1 MLEDEAVAVPFG
13 DESAQGVAAV
23 KNAGQFFKL
32 RRGMHLTHDDVF
44 KAEELKERG
53 AKVEE
58 LLKRKKHE
66 MWCALVEEQAVEVM
80 NKPLGGKV
88 EALLCH
94 HGAEKS
100 ALTEKHLVRSVEG
113 DSEG

>member
-1 MLEDEAVAVPFG
+1 MEDEAVAVPFG
-13 DESAQGVAAV
+13 DESAQGVATA

-58 LLKRKKHE
+58 LQKE
-66 MWCALVEEQAVEVM
+66 
-80 NKPLGGKV
+80 NKN
-88 EALLCH
+88 
-94 HGAEKS
+94 
-100 ALTEKHLVRSVEG
+100 
-113 DSEG
+113 